1 LQKNERMKT
10 IAKILLLTPWLSLP
24 LVAAEA
30 TGKTPTT
37 PSLTAALP
45 LRDVILYSSGVGYF
59 ERNGEV
65 NGRTQIELTFK
76 VDDIND
82 LLKSLVVQDF
92 SGGKVQTVTYES
104 RDPITKTLRSFGVDL
119 TENPTLG
126 QLLNQVRGEQV
137 EVLWPNPVTG
147 TILGVEKKMQ
157 PVGEDK
163 QVEVEYLNLLAE
175 DGLQSIPLPQV
186 KRIKLLNDRLNGELR
201 QALNVLATGH
211 DTQKKSV
218 GITFDGEG
226 RRNVSVSYITQTP
239 VWKTSYRLVLD
250 EDAGPFLQ
258 GWAIV
263 ENTSDEDWNNVR
275 MSLVSGRPISFIMDL
290 YQPLY
295 TTRPVVEPELY
306 SSLKPQ
312 VYGQAMEELKM
323 EALAVAPQS
332 PAPAADAFF
341 RTPAE
346 ANRSLGRVAGAE
358 RAQRKRSLDEGVA
371 AAAEGAVAGELF
383 QYAITTP
390 VTLARQKSAM
400 LPIVSQ
406 KVEGKKVSIYNPNVQ
421 AKFPLNGFRLKNST
435 ALHLMQ
441 GPITVFDANSYAGD
455 ARIDDLAPGQER
467 LLSYALD
474 LKAEVEP
481 QTLSGRQ
488 DLLSVQIKKGVLVI
502 TRKSTEEKAYNVR
515 NRDQK
520 KKSVLIE
527 HPFRS
532 DWQLI
537 EPKEP
542 AERTRDLY
550 RFLVT
555 VDPGQ
560 TAKLEVREEKPV
572 SEQVLLSN
580 FPTDSIAIYLQSKKV
595 SAKVKEALQK
605 VVALRDRI
613 SQTAADRTRRET
625 RVNEITQ
632 EQGRIRE
639 NMAKLNQNSEL
650 YTRYVKKLDEQ
661 ETALESLRQEI
672 EQLRTTEATQ
682 QKELNDYLLA
692 LDVE

>member
-1 LQKNERMKT
+1 
-10 IAKILLLTPWLSLP
+10 
-24 LVAAEA
+24 
-30 TGKTPTT
+30 
-37 PSLTAALP
+37 
-45 LRDVILYSSGVGYF
+45 
-59 ERNGEV
+59 
-65 NGRTQIELTFK
+65 
-76 VDDIND
+76 
-82 LLKSLVVQDF
+82 
-92 SGGKVQTVTYES
+92 
-104 RDPITKTLRSFGVDL
+104 
-119 TENPTLG
+119 
-126 QLLNQVRGEQV
+126 
-137 EVLWPNPVTG
+137 
-147 TILGVEKKMQ
+147 
-157 PVGEDK
+157 
-163 QVEVEYLNLLAE
+163 
-175 DGLQSIPLPQV
+175 
-186 KRIKLLNDRLNGELR
+186 
-201 QALNVLATGH
+201 
-211 DTQKKSV
+211 
-218 GITFDGEG
+218 
-226 RRNVSVSYITQTP
+226 
-239 VWKTSYRLVLD
+239 
-250 EDAGPFLQ
+250 
-258 GWAIV
+258 
-263 ENTSDEDWNNVR
+263 
-275 MSLVSGRPISFIMDL
+275 
-290 YQPLY
+290 
-295 TTRPVVEPELY
+295 
-306 SSLKPQ
+306 
-312 VYGQAMEELKM
+312 
-323 EALAVAPQS
+323 
-332 PAPAADAFF
+332 
-341 RTPAE
+341 
-346 ANRSLGRVAGAE
+346 
-358 RAQRKRSLDEGVA
+358 
-371 AAAEGAVAGELF
+371 
-383 QYAITTP
+383 ITTP

-435 ALHLMQ
+435 SLHLMQ

-613 SQTAADRTRRET
+613 SQTAAERTRRET